1 MWFILLIFPQKSE
14 DLSEI
19 SLLFVF
25 CVEGREKEVPEGK
38 INKKGVPTFSNNIS
52 KSSTIIILLN

>member
-38 INKKGVPTFSNNIS
+38 INKKEYLHFQ
-52 KSSTIIILLN
+52 IIFQRVLQL